1 MMVEHADYK
10 ILKDETNRKFLAAP
24 LKIALC
30 SGDKNPK
37 FAGECNSLISVFIC
51 PSCDDTHLQ
60 LQFGPDENKTLL
72 SVLLHPDAA
81 MFLANE
87 LNCPDALGEET
98 KSIIERD

>member
-1 MMVEHADYK
+1 
-10 ILKDETNRKFLAAP
+10 
-24 LKIALC
+24 
-30 SGDKNPK
+30 
-37 FAGECNSLISVFIC
+37 
-51 PSCDDTHLQ
+51 